1 MGSNPSFVPEIG
13 SDGLPRQS
21 SVITYTEQII
31 EAEQLQLKKYIQEN
45 YTKIRDVERELA
57 NLGLEMKLTSG
68 PKKAALEHMR
78 KKIEASTEKIR
89 VAKIQEEQA
98 RKVWESASKTVQE
111 EEAIKQK
118 LCEDLSKL
126 VEESNNSQLS
136 RLEDLKRRLEA
147 MNPNRS
153 STSLHSDGRSSSLDS
168 AIQGGSAGNVPYQN
182 NGLKVPVT
190 NEHKPQPPSEE
201 GRNKKKVNYQRGKGI
216 GAVPKTRSSTLDWTG
231 AGFDVDGRT

>member
-1 MGSNPSFVPEIG
+1 MTLLLSYMPC
-13 SDGLPRQS
+13 L
-21 SVITYTEQII
+21 
-31 EAEQLQLKKYIQEN
+31 LQ
-45 YTKIRDVERELA
+45 
-57 NLGLEMKLTSG
+57 
-68 PKKAALEHMR
+68 ALEHMR